1 MPLSRLDALNILREH
16 VKVCRGTQSF
26 SLLQN
31 AFLVARQLNDID
43 PAELDSII
51 TEYGEPKRL
60 HFRADFAEFECEL
73 VRRSASKNRY
83 HDVTCFIPFDGGYVG
98 IQKPGYAGSGIFRAP
113 SGGANLGESLR
124 KAAVREMY
132 EETGFDIQLIKF
144 VLDLTLD
151 VVCSDGVIPWRS
163 LVFLVKATG
172 GEMKP
177 IDTHEIFDIKV
188 VTREEMLGEIA
199 RLMEESGW
207 GGFKYRAFLT
217 KSFFERID
225 ELGL

>member
-1 MPLSRLDALNILREH
+1 M
-16 VKVCRGTQSF
+16 
-26 SLLQN
+26 
-31 AFLVARQLNDID
+31 
-43 PAELDSII
+43 
-51 TEYGEPKRL
+51 
-60 HFRADFAEFECEL
+60 
-73 VRRSASKNRY
+73 
-83 HDVTCFIPFDGGYVG
+83 
-98 IQKPGYAGSGIFRAP
+98 
-113 SGGANLGESLR
+113 R

>member
-1 MPLSRLDALNILREH
+1 MEALNPWREH

-26 SLLQN
+26 SLLQI
-31 AFLVARQLNDID
+31 AYLVARQLNDID
-43 PAELDSII
+43 PAELESII
-51 TEYGEPKRL
+51 NEYGSPRRL

-83 HDVTCFIPFDGGYVG
+83 HDITCFIPRDGGYVG

-113 SGGANLGESLR
+113 SGGANFGESLR

-132 EETGFDIQLIKF
+132 EETGLKIQLIRF
-144 VLDLTLD
+144 ILDLTLD
-151 VVCSDGVIPWRS
+151 VVCSEGVIPWRS

-177 IDTHEIFDIKV
+177 IDTHEIFDIRV
-188 VTREEMLGEIA
+188 VSREEMLGEIT
-199 RLMEESGW
+199 RFMEESGW

-217 KSFFERID
+217 KLFFESMD
-225 ELGL
+225 ELGP

>member
-1 MPLSRLDALNILREH
+1 MEALNPWREH

-26 SLLQN
+26 SLLQI
-31 AFLVARQLNDID
+31 AYLVARQLNDID
-43 PAELDSII
+43 PAELESII
-51 TEYGEPKRL
+51 NEYGSPQRL

-83 HDVTCFIPFDGGYVG
+83 HDITCFIPRDGGYVG

-113 SGGANLGESLR
+113 SGGANFGESLR

-132 EETGFDIQLIKF
+132 EETGLKIQLIRF
-144 VLDLTLD
+144 ILDLTLD
-151 VVCSDGVIPWRS
+151 VVCSEGVIPWRS

-177 IDTHEIFDIKV
+177 IDTHEIFDIRV
-188 VTREEMLGEIA
+188 VSREEMLGEIT
-199 RLMEESGW
+199 RLMDESGW

-217 KSFFERID
+217 KLFFERMD

>member
-1 MPLSRLDALNILREH
+1 MDVLNLWREH
-16 VKVCRGTQSF
+16 VKVCRGAQSF
-26 SLLQN
+26 SLLQI
-31 AFLVARQLNDID
+31 AYEVAKQLNDID
-43 PAELDSII
+43 PAELESII
-51 TEYGEPKRL
+51 NEYGAPRRL

-73 VRRSASKNRY
+73 VRRSAFKNRY
-83 HDVTCFIPFDGGYVG
+83 HDITCFIPRDGGYVG

-113 SGGANLGESLR
+113 SGGANFGESLR
-124 KAAVREMY
+124 KAAVREMH
-132 EETGFDIQLIKF
+132 EETGFEIQLIRF

-151 VVCSDGVIPWRS
+151 VVCSDRVIPWRS

-177 IDTHEIFDIKV
+177 IDTHEIFDIRV

-225 ELGL
+225 ELGF

>member
-1 MPLSRLDALNILREH
+1 
-16 VKVCRGTQSF
+16 
-26 SLLQN
+26 
-31 AFLVARQLNDID
+31 VARQLNDID
-43 PAELDSII
+43 PAELESII
-51 TEYGEPKRL
+51 TEYGEPTRL

-83 HDVTCFIPFDGGYVG
+83 HDITCFIPYDGGYVG

-113 SGGANLGESLR
+113 SGGANFGESLR

-132 EETGFDIQLIKF
+132 EETGLDIQLIRFVLDLTLDVVCSDGVIPWRSLVFGLDIQLIRF

-188 VTREEMLGEIA
+188 VTREEMLGEITH
-199 RLMEESGW
+199 LMEESGW

-225 ELGL
+225 ELGF

>member
-1 MPLSRLDALNILREH
+1 MDALNLWREH
-16 VKVCRGTQSF
+16 VKVCRGTQPF
-26 SLLQN
+26 SLLQI
-31 AFLVARQLNDID
+31 AYLVARQLNDLD
-43 PAELDSII
+43 PAELESIVN
-51 TEYGEPKRL
+51 EYGTPIRF

-73 VRRSASKNRY
+73 VKRSASKNRY
-83 HDVTCFIPFDGGYVG
+83 HDITCFIPYNGGYVG

-113 SGGANLGESLR
+113 SGGANSGESLR
-124 KAAVREMY
+124 NAAVREMY
-132 EETGFDIQLIKF
+132 EETGLEIHLIRF

-151 VVCSDGVIPWRS
+151 VVCSDVVIPWRS
-163 LVFLVKATG
+163 LVFLVEATG

-177 IDTHEIFDIKV
+177 IDTHEIFDIRV
-188 VTREEMLGEIA
+188 VTREEMLGEIT

-217 KSFFERID
+217 KAFFERID

>member
-1 MPLSRLDALNILREH
+1 M
-16 VKVCRGTQSF
+16 
-26 SLLQN
+26 
-31 AFLVARQLNDID
+31 ARQLNDID
-43 PAELDSII
+43 PAELESII
-51 TEYGEPKRL
+51 NEYGSPRRL

-83 HDVTCFIPFDGGYVG
+83 HDITCFIPRDGGYVG
-98 IQKPGYAGSGIFRAP
+98 IQKPGYARSGIFRAP
-113 SGGANLGESLR
+113 SGGANFGESLR

-132 EETGFDIQLIKF
+132 EETGFKIQLIRF
-144 VLDLTLD
+144 ILDLTLD
-151 VVCSDGVIPWRS
+151 VVCSDGIIPWRS
-163 LVFLVKATG
+163 LVFLVKATD

-177 IDTHEIFDIKV
+177 IDTHEIFDIRV
-188 VTREEMLGEIA
+188 VTREEMLGGII

>member
-1 MPLSRLDALNILREH
+1 M
-16 VKVCRGTQSF
+16 
-26 SLLQN
+26 
-31 AFLVARQLNDID
+31 ARQLNDLD
-43 PAELDSII
+43 PAELESIVN
-51 TEYGEPKRL
+51 EYGTPIRF

-73 VRRSASKNRY
+73 VKRSASKNRY
-83 HDVTCFIPFDGGYVG
+83 HDITCFIPYNGGYVG

-113 SGGANLGESLR
+113 SGGANSGESLR
-124 KAAVREMY
+124 NAAVREMY
-132 EETGFDIQLIKF
+132 EETGLEIHLIRF

-151 VVCSDGVIPWRS
+151 VVCSDVVIPWRS
-163 LVFLVKATG
+163 LVFLVEATG

-177 IDTHEIFDIKV
+177 IDTHEIFDIRV
-188 VTREEMLGEIA
+188 VTREEMLGEIT

-217 KSFFERID
+217 KAFFERID

>member
-1 MPLSRLDALNILREH
+1 MEALNPWREH

-26 SLLQN
+26 SLLQI
-31 AFLVARQLNDID
+31 AYLVARQLNDID
-43 PAELDSII
+43 PAELESII
-51 TEYGEPKRL
+51 NEYGSPRRL

-83 HDVTCFIPFDGGYVG
+83 HDITCFIPRDGGYVG

-113 SGGANLGESLR
+113 SGGANFGESLR

-132 EETGFDIQLIKF
+132 EETGLKIQLIRF
-144 VLDLTLD
+144 ILDLTLD
-151 VVCSDGVIPWRS
+151 VVCSEGVIPWRS

-177 IDTHEIFDIKV
+177 IDTHEIFDIRV
-188 VTREEMLGEIA
+188 VSREEMLGEIT
-199 RLMEESGW
+199 RLMKESGW

-217 KSFFERID
+217 KLFFERMD

>member
-1 MPLSRLDALNILREH
+1 M
-16 VKVCRGTQSF
+16 
-26 SLLQN
+26 
-31 AFLVARQLNDID
+31 ARQLNDID
-43 PAELDSII
+43 PAELESI
-51 TEYGEPKRL
+51 TAEYGEPKRL
-60 HFRADFAEFECEL
+60 HFRADFAGFECEL

-83 HDVTCFIPFDGGYVG
+83 HDITCFIPYDGGYVG

-113 SGGANLGESLR
+113 SGGANFGESLR
-124 KAAVREMY
+124 KAAVREMH
-132 EETGFDIQLIKF
+132 EETGLDIQLIRF

-217 KSFFERID
+217 KSFFERLD
-225 ELGL
+225 ELGF